1 MHPTANIIA
10 LKGACPR
17 EREGA
22 PVASSEREIEHAAG
36 GVKKKERRTEER
48 TNEIRQPPLV

>member
-10 LKGACPR
+10 LKGARPR
-17 EREGA
+17 EGGLIRS
-22 PVASSEREIEHAAG
+22 SSEREIEHAAG